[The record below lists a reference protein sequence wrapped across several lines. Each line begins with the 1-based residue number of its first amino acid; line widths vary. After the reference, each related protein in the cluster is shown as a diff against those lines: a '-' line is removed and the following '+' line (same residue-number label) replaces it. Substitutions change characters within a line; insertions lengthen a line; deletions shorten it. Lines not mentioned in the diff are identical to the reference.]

1 MSPIAT
7 FSLLGQKRYWP
18 IWAGQVLGAFNDN
31 LFRYALVTMAA
42 FQGLT
47 VLGRSPEEM
56 APIAATA
63 FTLPLFVF
71 SAVAGQIADKFD
83 RMKLKAAAA
92 LGVVLQPAAHRMAG
106 RFSFGLSQQ
115 TDSLARASLAALR
128 AA

>member
-1 MSPIAT
+1 MSPLAT

-63 FTLPLFVF
+63 FTLPLFLF

-83 RMKLKAAAA
+83 RMKIMKIAKFCEIFLMA
-92 LGVVLQPAAHRMAG
+92 LAG
-106 RFSFGLSQQ
+106 AGFS
-115 TDSLARASLAALR
+115 
-128 AA
+128 